1 MEAGDG
7 GESRGLEYTPT
18 WIVAG
23 VSFLIILISLCVQR
37 ALYRLGKI
45 LKHKKQDALYEAL
58 EKLKEE
64 LMLLGFISLLLTV
77 FQGVI
82 SEICVPTH
90 LVSSMLPCKA
100 HQGTEA
106 SASAPEHQQPYHEDS
121 IRRHLLSSG
130 PNKDTCAP
138 KGQVPLMSL
147 EGLHHLHV
155 FIFVLAV
162 VHVIFCATTFLLG
175 GLRIQQWKHWEK
187 SIQRAG
193 EKTPSMHKE
202 ETLQH
207 EILFMRR
214 AGVYWRKAAV
224 VSWTIAFCKQFYDSV
239 TKSDYIA
246 LRRGFIQ
253 KHCPLY
259 PSFDFHKYMSRAVD
273 ADFKKIVGI
282 SAFLWMFTIVFLLLN
297 VEGWHTYFWLSF
309 LPLILLLLVGAK
321 LEHIIIRLAQ
331 ETRTDKT
338 DRESAEVKPSDD
350 HFWFGKPVIVLHLI
364 HFILFQNSFE
374 IAFFFWIWCTYGFHS
389 CIMEKFGYIIP
400 RLMIGALVQVLC
412 SYSTLPLYALV
423 AQMGSSFNKDGMFED
438 HMQAG
443 FSNWVNVIRGRG
455 GGDDDRPSRP
465 EASTQPRDHKLV
477 TELNEISQDSE
488 SCSVHLHSIR
498 DSPVP

>member
-45 LKHKKQDALYEAL
+45 LKHKKQDALYKAL
-58 EKLKEE
+58 EKLKEACYPAK
-64 LMLLGFISLLLTV
+64 LIKAQRHLHLLQCT
-77 FQGVI
+77 
-82 SEICVPTH
+82 
-90 LVSSMLPCKA
+90 SSPIMKI
-100 HQGTEA
+100 
-106 SASAPEHQQPYHEDS
+106 APE
-121 IRRHLLSSG
+121 G
-130 PNKDTCAP
+130 
-138 KGQVPLMSL
+138 
-147 EGLHHLHV
+147 
-155 FIFVLAV
+155 
-162 VHVIFCATTFLLG
+162 IFCLQAQTRTPVHPKKNQSQSFSTLPEDASSEMQ
-175 GLRIQQWKHWEK
+175 IQQWKHWEK

-331 ETRTDKT
+331 ETRTDKA

-438 HMQAG
+438 HMQAS

-455 GGDDDRPSRP
+455 GGDDDRPSRS